1 MRAATLADAA
11 ARARITGAEPD
22 GLERTLFVE
31 AGAGSGKTR
40 SLVERVVALVAAGER
55 LRHVAAITFTDKA
68 AAELRDRIRGA
79 VEDRRRADPADRRWE
94 AALRDIDG
102 AAIGTL
108 HAFAQ
113 RLLSERPIEAGLPPS
128 VEVLDEVGSQV
139 AFEERWQRF
148 RTRLLD
154 DQRLG
159 RTLLLALAAGVQ
171 LDHLRELAV
180 AFEAN
185 WDLVAEPGRIPWG
198 DEEPP
203 PVDVRALLA
212 EIDGVC
218 GAAATCGDVSD
229 KLLPKL
235 GLIAG
240 FADRLRAET
249 DELERLRLL
258 SDPGVSFKPG
268 NAGKPANWGGKGALG
283 DLRQRMRALEEAC
296 AGLREEV
303 AVAALHRL
311 AVEVARFVLEAAEE
325 RRVSGRVAFHDLL
338 VLARGLLRG
347 PHGNGVRAAFRQR
360 YARLLLDEFQDTDP
374 IQVELAVLLASPDA
388 AAGHQAWTDTEVRPG
403 ALFFVGDPKQSI
415 YRFRRADIGLF
426 LQARECFAGDQPVRL
441 TTNFRTSPP
450 VLAWVNHVFGQLI
463 QPVDGAQPEY
473 QPLAPSPF
481 RQVPADGPTVGL
493 IGAEPHDDKPS
504 AAQLREREAAD
515 VAGAVL
521 VALED
526 RWSVL
531 DHRDGDGREHWRAA
545 RPGDITILLPA
556 RTSLGALEQAL
567 EQRHVP
573 YRAETSSLVYATPE
587 VRDLFAALRAVADP
601 TDRLALVTALRS
613 PLFGCGDDDLLTFRK
628 AHEGHWDLT
637 RDQPETVP
645 AEHPVAEATAFLAQL
660 HRDHTWLTPSEV
672 IDRLVRDRRLFE
684 LGFADRRPRDLWRRL
699 RFVTDQA
706 RAWSEARGGTLR
718 EYLGW
723 AALQASDSARVAETV
738 LPETD
743 DDAVRI
749 MTIHAAKG
757 LEFPITI
764 LSGMSTVP
772 QTRRAGVDVV
782 WPHDPPG
789 APAGI
794 RVGGR
799 VRTEHYTAHEPLDE
813 QLSYHERIRLL
824 YVACTRARDHLVV
837 SLHRKAPSGKAGE
850 SNAELLAGANDGAP
864 HAMALDPRPATGQL
878 REDPLVGQ
886 PAPALQVWEADRA
899 RVLAAASVRRAVS
912 ATGIAAS
919 EGATSDPDGLPSD
932 TAPRAAHPQDRDGID
947 PGLVKGPRDLELPPW
962 IKGRYGTSVGR
973 AVHAVLQTVDLDQSD
988 GDLGEGMVAAVAGQ
1002 CAAEGVTGREAEV
1015 AALVTAALGAPS
1027 VRASRGR
1034 PRWRET
1040 YVAAPLDGSAGPV
1053 LEGYVDLLYRTD
1065 AGLVVVDYKTAA
1077 SAHDLDARTVGYR
1090 LQGAAYAVALETA
1103 TGEPVARVVFCYLT
1117 PDGAHERD
1125 VTDLPAAMAEVR
1137 QRVAASV

>member
-1 MRAATLADAA
+1 VLPDTA
-11 ARARITGAEPD
+11 ARAQITGADPG
-22 GLERTLFVE
+22 GLGRTLFVE

-40 SLVERVVALVAAGER
+40 SLVERVVALVAAGGR
-55 LRHVAAITFTDKA
+55 LRHIVAITFTEKA

-79 VEDRRRADPADRRWE
+79 VEDRCRADPADRRFQ

-128 VEVLDEVGSQV
+128 VEVLDEIGSQV

-148 RTRLLD
+148 RSRLLD
-154 DQRLG
+154 DERLG
-159 RTLLLALAAGVQ
+159 RTLLLAMAAGVK

-185 WDLVAEPGRIPWG
+185 WDLLSEPGRIPWG

-203 PVDVRALLA
+203 PVDLRPLLA
-212 EIDGVC
+212 EIDEVC
-218 GAAATCGDVSD
+218 GAAVACSDASD
-229 KLLPKL
+229 KLLGKL
-235 GLIAG
+235 DRIAR
-240 FADRLRAET
+240 FAGRLRAET
-249 DELERLRLL
+249 DELEQLRLL
-258 SDPGVSFKPG
+258 DDPGVSFKPG
-268 NAGKPANWGGKGALG
+268 NTGKPASWGGKEALD
-283 DLRQRMRALEEAC
+283 DLKARMRALEDAC

-311 AVEVARFVLEAAEE
+311 AVEVGTFVLEAAEE

-338 VLARGLLRG
+338 VLGRGLLRG
-347 PHGNGVRAAFRQR
+347 PHGVEVRAALRQR
-360 YARLLLDEFQDTDP
+360 YVHLLLDEFQDTDP
-374 IQVELAVLLASPDA
+374 IQVELAVLLASPDD
-388 AAGHQAWTDTEVRPG
+388 AAGDQAWTDARVRPG

-426 LQARECFAGDQPVRL
+426 LQARTCFAADGPVRL
-441 TTNFRTSPP
+441 TTNFRTTPP
-450 VLAWVNHVFGQLI
+450 VLAWVNHVFGRLI

-473 QPLAPSPF
+473 QALAPAPF
-481 RQVPADGPTVGL
+481 REVPANGPTVGL
-493 IGAEPHDDKPS
+493 VGAAPHDDKPS

-515 VAGAVL
+515 IAGTVL

-531 DHRDGDGREHWRAA
+531 DHRDDDGREHWRAA

-556 RTSLGALEQAL
+556 RTSLAALQQAL
-567 EQRHVP
+567 EQRQVP

-587 VRDLFAALRAVADP
+587 VRDVFAALRAVADP
-601 TDRLALVTALRS
+601 TDQLALVTALRS

-637 RDQPETVP
+637 HGQPESVP
-645 AEHPVAEATAFLAQL
+645 AEHPVALAMAFLAQL

-672 IDRLVRDRRLFE
+672 IDQLVRDRRLFE
-684 LGFADRRPRDLWRRL
+684 LGVADRRPREGWRRL

-718 EYLGW
+718 EYLQW

-782 WPHDPPG
+782 WPNEPAG

-799 VRTEHYTAHEPLDE
+799 VRTEHYTAYEPLDE
-813 QLSYHERIRLL
+813 QLGFHERIRLL

-837 SLHRKAPSGKAGE
+837 SLHRKAHSGTAGG
-850 SNAELLAGANDGAP
+850 SNAELLAGASDNAP
-864 HAMALDPRPATGQL
+864 HAQALEPRPATGL
-878 REDPLVGQ
+878 LLSEPPAGQ
-886 PAPALQVWEADRA
+886 PPPALEAWEADRA
-899 RVLAAASVRRAVS
+899 RVLAAASVRRVVS
-912 ATGIAAS
+912 ATGI
-919 EGATSDPDGLPSD
+919 GATGWEAPDPDGLPSD
-932 TAPRAAHPQDRDGID
+932 TAPRADGQAAGSVD

-973 AVHAVLQTVDLDQSD
+973 AVHAVLQTIDLDHE
-988 GDLGEGMVAAVAGQ
+988 DLGSGEGMAATVGGQ
-1002 CAAEGVTGREAEV
+1002 CAAEGITGREAEV
-1015 AALVTAALGAPS
+1015 AALVAAALGAPS

-1040 YVAAPLDGSAGPV
+1040 YVAAPLGGSAGPV

-1077 SAHDLDARTVGYR
+1077 SAHDLDTRTAAYR

-1117 PDGAHERD
+1117 PDGACERE
-1125 VTDLPAAMAEVR
+1125 VTDLQVAMADVR
-1137 QRVAASV
+1137 RRVAASV